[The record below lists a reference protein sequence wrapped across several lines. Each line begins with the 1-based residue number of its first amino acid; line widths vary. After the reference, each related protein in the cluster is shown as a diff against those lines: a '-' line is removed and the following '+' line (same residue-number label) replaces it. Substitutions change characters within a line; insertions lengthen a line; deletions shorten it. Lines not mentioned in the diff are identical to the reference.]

1 MKAYLSP
8 VKDFNMLLFFILCYL
23 LDSIT
28 SFDFSV
34 SCSYRFL
41 FSTIVIWYIKAIVL
55 MSRI

>member
-1 MKAYLSP
+1 MEAYLSP
-8 VKDFNMLLFFILCYL
+8 EKDFNMLLFFILCYL

-28 SFDFSV
+28 SFDLSV
-34 SCSYRFL
+34 SCSHRFL

>member
-1 MKAYLSP
+1 MEAYLSP

-34 SCSYRFL
+34 SCSHRFL
-41 FSTIVIWYIKAIVL
+41 FSSIVIWYIKAIV
-55 MSRI
+55 